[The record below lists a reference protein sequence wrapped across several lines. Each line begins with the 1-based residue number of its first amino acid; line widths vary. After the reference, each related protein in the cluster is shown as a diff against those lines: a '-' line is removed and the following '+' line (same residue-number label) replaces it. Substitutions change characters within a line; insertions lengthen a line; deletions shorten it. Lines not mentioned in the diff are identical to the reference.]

1 MSRRRSALAQLKVA
15 NPEHA
20 HTMEISHR
28 RLGGHFALV
37 QLQRPGL
44 AATVIPRLQ
53 VGSGE

>member
-1 MSRRRSALAQLKVA
+1 MSHRQSALVQLKVA
-15 NPEHA
+15 NLEHA
-20 HTMEISHR
+20 RTMEISHR

-44 AATVIPRLQ
+44 AAIVIPRLQ